1 MPSLKQAK
9 RQTTFF
15 ATAPLLDAT
24 NLRLLKLLS
33 SNPRISVKALAAE
46 IGMSGPAVAERVQRL
61 YDANIITGQRL
72 EIDPKQLGLHV
83 TAYVRVRP
91 MPGALPDVAALAQ
104 ATPEVVEC
112 HRVTGEDCFI
122 MKVLVARIEDL
133 EVVLDEFLKLGNTTS
148 SIVQSTP
155 VALRAAPLPL
165 RGAE

>member
-1 MPSLKQAK
+1 MPSLKTPK

-15 ATAPLLDAT
+15 AANPLLDAT
-24 NLRLLKLLS
+24 NLKLLRLLS
-33 SNPRISVKALAAE
+33 DNPRSSVKALAAD
-46 IGMSGPAVAERVQRL
+46 IAMSGPAVAERLQRL

-91 MPGALPDVAALAQ
+91 MPGALPQVAALAQ
-104 ATPEVVEC
+104 TTPEVVEC

-133 EVVLDEFLKLGNTTS
+133 EAVLDEFLTLGNTTS

-155 VALRAAPLPL
+155 VALRAAPLPV
-165 RGAE
+165 RAAA